1 MNTTK
6 IVANLVRTN
15 DEAYGDEM
23 QAKIYKITT
32 PEGNV
37 SFAVSLFANDELKS
51 CEGDYISYGYAM
63 KAAIAWIDNSD
74 FYL

>member
-1 MNTTK
+1 MNTTQ
-6 IVANLVRTN
+6 IVTTLVRCN

-37 SFAVSLFANDELKS
+37 SFALSLYSNDELKS
-51 CEGDYISYGYAM
+51 CQGDYISYGYAM
-63 KAAIAWIDNSD
+63 KDAIAWIDNSD